1 MGKTASEKLKL
12 GVFVI
17 IGTILIVVGAYLIG
31 NNQSLFN
38 KTFVINTVVSNVNGL
53 QVGNNVRFSGINVGT
68 VKSIE
73 MENDTSI
80 RIRMVI
86 DENMLQYIRKDAVVT
101 IGSDG
106 FVGSMIVNIIPGEG
120 ARPLIAPND
129 ELRSYS
135 RIATQDMLRTL
146 NVTTENAAML
156 TSNLLKVSESMV
168 KGNGTL
174 GKLLNDTLMARD
186 LQQTITNLKH
196 SSNTAI
202 SAIAGLN
209 NMIGSM
215 NFEES
220 TAGLFLSD
228 TLSAQK
234 IRTIIDHLETSGGA
248 VEEMLK
254 ELNVVISDVK
264 EGRGAIHYLSQDTTL
279 VHHLQNTM
287 KNVDEGSRRFNENME
302 ALKHSFLTRR
312 YFRKLERKQK
322 KEAEQALE
330 GQL

>member
-17 IGTILIVVGAYLIG
+17 IGTILIVVAAYLIG

-38 KTFVINTVVSNVNGL
+38 KTFAINTVVNNVNGL
-53 QVGNNVRFSGINVGT
+53 QLGNNVRFSGINVGT

-86 DENMLQYIRKDAVVT
+86 DEKMLQYIRKDAVVT

-120 ARPLIAPND
+120 TAPLIAPND

-174 GKLLNDTLMARD
+174 GRLLNDTLMAKD

-202 SAIAGLN
+202 TAIAGLN
-209 NMIGSM
+209 NIIGSM

-234 IRTIIDHLETSGGA
+234 IRSIIDHLETSGA
-248 VEEMLK
+248 EVEEMLK

-279 VHHLQNTM
+279 VHHLENTM

-312 YFRKLERKQK
+312 YFRKLARKQK
-322 KEAEQALE
+322 KEAEQAQE
-330 GQL
+330 GQ